1 MREYRERAL
10 QGPALVIFGT
20 LCFSIQDMIMKFLG
34 IRGYSLLELTF
45 FRSLSAITTVM
56 IISLF
61 LRQKL
66 AFVPRDAG
74 MLLLRSLI
82 QFVSYVCYFL
92 GIASL
97 PYGNA
102 IALSVT
108 SPIWLVISG
117 VILFKESLSAL
128 KILCVFAGFAGALL
142 IAVPRSGF
150 VQWGACFSLIS
161 AFTYAFQQIL
171 ARKLG
176 ARNGAVVI
184 VLSMYLTM
192 LSVSSFSGIFYH
204 DGFDTNG
211 LPGLD
216 FISKPWRHLTNTDL
230 ILILICGVVHS
241 MGSLL
246 MVRGYIAGPTSV
258 VAPFEYV
265 ALFWAASWGLILW
278 GEVPTL
284 QALAG
289 IVIIGIMGIVLARG
303 AGNPRLLRLRGGA
316 EQQPTG
322 RTHI

>member
-1 MREYRERAL
+1 MREYWERL
-10 QGPALVIFGT
+10 THGPAFIVLGT
-20 LCFSIQDMIMKFLG
+20 LCFSVQDIIMKTLG

-45 FRSLSAITTVM
+45 FRCLSAIATV
-56 IISLF
+56 IVISLF
-61 LRQKL
+61 VRQKV

-117 VILFKESLSAL
+117 VVLFKESLSAL
-128 KILCVFAGFAGALL
+128 KVVCVLAGFSGALL
-142 IAVPRSGF
+142 IAVPSSGLI
-150 VQWGACFSLIS
+150 QWGALFSLVS
-161 AFTYAFQQIL
+161 AFTYSFQQL
-171 ARKLG
+171 LSRKLG
-176 ARNGAVVI
+176 ARNGAAVI
-184 VLSMYLTM
+184 VLAMYFTM

-216 FISKPWRHLTNTDL
+216 FISRPWRRLSNQDL
-230 ILILICGVVHS
+230 ILISICGVVHS
-241 MGSLL
+241 MGSLC
-246 MVRGYIAGPTSV
+246 MVRGYVAGPTSV

-284 QALAG
+284 QAMAG